1 MMLDVGQELSG
12 GTMYGIY
19 WGLYGLWVVCRVWG
33 VAGSGTQEGTFC
45 RKLEV
50 EYISQPI

>member
-1 MMLDVGQELSG
+1 MLDVGQELSG

-19 WGLYGLWVVCRVWG
+19 GGLYVLWVVCRVWG